1 MILKPRLVQWSHQ
14 QIDNILSFYPNK
26 KFVME
31 YSFPKNPI
39 SVAELHEEVD
49 WSETSCLL
57 FWEQDK
63 GIHSSNY
70 MIVFMQRGNLV
81 ISSGQPLVDEINK
94 GAIIGY
100 KVSHNEVIYS
110 TTQHDMVYSKDGL
123 QFVDGGPVYTRASI
137 SEDAV
142 PCRLKIID
150 EFGLWVEEE
159 PVDLDD
165 LETDD
170 EVLSSEEYHYHLIV
184 TDTGNKIVKTNE
196 ARINLS
202 TIMEWAGNDIDYIKN
217 ICYLGYFTEKEFYKG
232 VKE

>member
-1 MILKPRLVQWSHQ
+1 MILKPRLVQWTQ
-14 QIDNILSFYPNK
+14 EQVDNILSFYPNK

-39 SVAELHEEVD
+39 SVAELHEDLE
-49 WSETSCLL
+49 WSYDNCLL
-57 FWEQDK
+57 FWEEDS
-63 GIHSSNY
+63 GMHSSNY
-70 MIVFMQRGNLV
+70 MIVFSYRGSIMV
-81 ISSGQPLVDEINK
+81 SSGQHLVDEINK
-94 GAIIGY
+94 GTIIGY
-100 KVSHNEVIYS
+100 KVSHDEVIYS
-110 TTQHDMVYSKDGL
+110 TNQHDMVYSKDR
-123 QFVDGGPVYTRASI
+123 QHFVDGGPVYTRASV
-137 SEDAV
+137 SKDVV

-150 EFGLWVEEE
+150 EFGVWVEEE

-196 ARINLS
+196 AQINLS
-202 TIMEWAGNDIDYIKN
+202 TIMEWTGNDIDYIKN